1 MDIEQTTLPSG
12 LTVVTASLPEFET
25 ASVVVVVR
33 AGSRDEQAANSG
45 VAHFLEHMAFKG
57 TASRSAF
64 DIAVEIECL
73 GASVNA
79 FTSQEVTAYHING
92 LKDSVAEAV
101 GILGDVLTA
110 SLFAAEDV
118 ELERNVI
125 AQEIARN
132 GDDPNSICIEG
143 FLASFYPDQP
153 LGRPVL
159 GDPEFVARAARED
172 LLAFTGTH
180 YRTQNMVVVAAGNID
195 HAWLT
200 GLVDRHFTGLPQGER
215 PPTRTPPVY
224 GGGFFERRRDDL
236 KQVNVV
242 IGLPSVPVGDPDF
255 RAHKMLSI
263 ALGGGMSSPLFQEV
277 RQKRGLVYGVGAG
290 SNHGSDFG
298 MLLIQAGMTP
308 ENLDEFLRVAC
319 AEALRLT
326 GSVEERDFVRARNG
340 LLAEL
345 ATVKERPFQ
354 LSLYLAGQFFR
365 EGQATGP
372 QIDLDAVRRVEIAD
386 LKAAAGRLMAGRPT
400 LAMVGPVGQED
411 YMGLVTASLAQAA

>member
-12 LTVVTASLPEFET
+12 LTVVTACLPEFET

-57 TASRSAF
+57 TSTRSAF

-110 SLFAAEDV
+110 SLFAEADV

-132 GDDPNSICIEG
+132 SDDPHAICIEG
-143 FLASFYPDQP
+143 FLASFYPEQP

-159 GDPEFVARAARED
+159 GDPGFVARAARDD

-200 GLVDRHFTGLPQGER
+200 GLAARHFAGLPQGER
-215 PPTRTPPVY
+215 PPTRTAPVY
-224 GGGFFERRRDDL
+224 GGGLFERRRDDL

-319 AEALRLT
+319 AEALRIA
-326 GSVEERDFVRARNG
+326 GHVEERDFVRARNG

-365 EGQATGP
+365 EGRATGP
-372 QIDLDAVRRVEIAD
+372 QIDLDAVRRVGIAD

-411 YMGLVTASLAQAA
+411 YLGLVTKSLAQAA

>member
-1 MDIEQTTLPSG
+1 MDIQQTTLPTG
-12 LTVVTASLPEFET
+12 LTVVTARLPDFET

-57 TASRSAF
+57 TSNRTAF

-79 FTSQEVTAYHING
+79 FTSQEMTAYHIVG

-110 SLFAAEDV
+110 SLFADADV

-125 AQEIARN
+125 AQEIARS
-132 GDDPNSICIEG
+132 GDDPHSLCIEG
-143 FLASFYPDQP
+143 FLATLFPDQP
-153 LGRPVL
+153 LGRPIL
-159 GDPEFVARAARED
+159 GDPGFVARAARED
-172 LLAFTGTH
+172 LLAFTGCH
-180 YRTQNMVVVAAGNID
+180 YRTSNMVVVAAGDVNHD
-195 HAWLT
+195 WLVELT
-200 GLVDRHFTGLPQGER
+200 SRHFAALPEGER
-215 PPTRTPPVY
+215 PPARQPPVY
-224 GGGFFERRRDDL
+224 GGGFYRHQRDDQ

-242 IGLPSVPVGDPDF
+242 IGLPSVPVGAPEF

-263 ALGGGMSSPLFQEV
+263 ALGSGMSSPLFQEI

-290 SNHGSDFG
+290 SNHGTDFG

-308 ENLDEFLRVAC
+308 ENLNEFLNVAC
-319 AEALRLT
+319 AEALRIT
-326 GSVEERDFVRARNG
+326 DGVEERDFVRARNG

-354 LSLYLAGQFFR
+354 LSLYLASQFFR
-365 EGQATGP
+365 EGRATGP
-372 QIDLDAVRRVEIAD
+372 QIDLDAVRRVSITD
-386 LKAAAGRLMAGRPT
+386 VKQAAQMVMAGQPT
-400 LAMVGPVGQED
+400 LSLVGPVGDQD
-411 YMGLVTASLAQAA
+411 YLRIVTSALAT

>member
-1 MDIEQTTLPSG
+1 MHIQQTTLPTG
-12 LTVVTASLPEFET
+12 LTVVTARLPEFET

-33 AGSRDEQAANSG
+33 AGSRDEQASNSG

-57 TASRSAF
+57 TATRSAF
-64 DIAVEIECL
+64 DIATEIECL

-79 FTSQEVTAYHING
+79 FTSHEITAYHIVG

-110 SLFAAEDV
+110 SLFATADV

-125 AQEIARN
+125 AQEIARS
-132 GDDPNSICIEG
+132 GDDPHSLCIEG
-143 FLASFYPDQP
+143 FLATFYPDQP

-159 GDPEFVARAARED
+159 GDPDFVARAARED
-172 LLAFTGTH
+172 LLAFTARH
-180 YRTQNMVVVAAGNID
+180 YKTQNMVVVAAGDID
-195 HAWLT
+195 HTW
-200 GLVDRHFTGLPQGER
+200 LVDLVGQHFAALPQGER
-215 PPTRTPPVY
+215 PPTRTAPVY
-224 GGGFFERRRDDL
+224 GGGFYRRQRDDL
-236 KQVNVV
+236 NQVNVV
-242 IGLPSVPVGDPDF
+242 IGFPSVPVGAPDF

-263 ALGGGMSSPLFQEV
+263 ALGNGMSSPLFQEV

-298 MLLIQAGMTP
+298 MVLIQAGMTP
-308 ENLDEFLRVAC
+308 ENLDEFLKVAC
-319 AEALRLT
+319 AEALRIT
-326 GSVEERDFVRARNG
+326 DTVEERDFIRARNG

-372 QIDLDAVRRVEIAD
+372 QIDLDSVRRVDIAD
-386 LKAAAGRLMAGRPT
+386 LKGAAKTLMSDKPT
-400 LAMVGPVGQED
+400 LSMVGPVGERD
-411 YMGLVTASLAQAA
+411 YMNIVTTALAPA